1 MPPVAP
7 LDPTFA
13 LEGPLESAEFPPTLS
28 ARVVTPGDSPRLHG
42 YDVESDL
49 ARHYDSTD
57 LLYLSLTGDLPRP
70 EASAALRVALAFFAP
85 VSLAHASV
93 HAATLA
99 RLCGGT
105 MSATLGVAAIGLAE
119 QARVLLDEHVEL
131 LAWLDAPEGE
141 PPAAFRATTDA
152 DRASARR
159 LRLALAETGLELPEL
174 GTVLTRNAALLCVLY
189 RAGLRQRKQ
198 MEAAIVNARL
208 PVAFAE
214 AATKKAADFT
224 HYPMKLPNYLYRET
238 P

>member
-13 LEGPLESAEFPPTLS
+13 LAGPLESADFPNTLS

-42 YDVESDL
+42 YDVETDL

-57 LLYLSLTGDLPRP
+57 LLCLSLTGDLPAP

-85 VSLAHASV
+85 VSIAHASV

-105 MSATLGVAAIGLAE
+105 MSATIGVAAIGLAE
-119 QARVLLDEHVEL
+119 QARRLLDEHVEL
-131 LAWLDAPEGE
+131 LEWLDAPAGE
-141 PPAAFRATTDA
+141 PPAAFRATTGA
-152 DRASARR
+152 DRASGNR
-159 LRLALAETGLELPEL
+159 LTSAIAETGLAVPEL
-174 GTVLTRNAALLCVLY
+174 QATLTRNAALLCVLY
-189 RAGLRQRKQ
+189 RAGLKQRKQ
-198 MEAAIVNARL
+198 MEAAIVHARL

-224 HYPMKLPNYLYRET
+224 HYPMKLPNYRYQET